1 MTKLTETH
9 ETLAEESKWDF
20 SDLNALFINCTL
32 KRSPAVSNT
41 SGLADLAVAIM
52 EPASLQSVQC
62 PRPGQPQRQAKTQPH
77 RNLQ

>member
-32 KRSPAVSNT
+32 KRSPEVSNT
-41 SGLADLAVAIM
+41 SGLSGPRSRDHGAQRRLSRRR
-52 EPASLQSVQC
+52 AS
-62 PRPGQPQRQAKTQPH
+62 G
-77 RNLQ
+77 